1 MHLQQLKVAAYCR
14 VSSRNAEQLNS
25 LVNQADYY
33 TDYIQKNPNWKLVGI
48 FADQAS
54 GKTLHGREQFLK
66 LLELCRNK
74 QVDLV
79 LTKSIKRFGRNTLDV
94 ISTCRELQTYGIDVY
109 FELKH
114 LWLSSPTSMLMISIF
129 SALAQAELEN
139 ISEYTKWG
147 IRRSF
152 EDEESPMLSRPCY
165 GYYKTNEGQLIPHPD
180 EANIVRQI
188 FAWRLSGCLLREIA
202 KLLAEQDVCAPY
214 GGTRWG
220 IETINKIL
228 HNEKYTGGVIL
239 QKSYVPNALDGKQKR
254 NNGQLPKCY
263 VENTHPAIISH
274 ADYER
279 LNGKILPDPK

>member
-14 VSSRNAEQLNS
+14 VSGGNAEQLNS
-25 LVNQADYY
+25 LVNQTNYY

-79 LTKSIKRFGRNTLDV
+79 LTKSIKRFDRNTLDV

-109 FELKH
+109 FELEH
-114 LWLSSPTSMLMISIF
+114 LWLSSPTSILIISIF

-152 EDEESPMLSRPCY
+152 EDEESPILSRPCY
-165 GYYKTNEGQLIPHPD
+165 GYRKSNEGRFIPHPD
-180 EANIVRQI
+180 EAEVVRQI
-188 FAWRLSGCLLREIA
+188 FAWRLQGYSLRRII
-202 KLLAEQDVCAPY
+202 KLLAAQGVPAPR
-214 GGTRWG
+214 GGARWG
-220 IETINKIL
+220 
-228 HNEKYTGGVIL
+228 
-239 QKSYVPNALDGKQKR
+239 DR
-254 NNGQLPKCY
+254 NHQQDSP
-263 VENTHPAIISH
+263 
-274 ADYER
+274 
-279 LNGKILPDPK
+279 